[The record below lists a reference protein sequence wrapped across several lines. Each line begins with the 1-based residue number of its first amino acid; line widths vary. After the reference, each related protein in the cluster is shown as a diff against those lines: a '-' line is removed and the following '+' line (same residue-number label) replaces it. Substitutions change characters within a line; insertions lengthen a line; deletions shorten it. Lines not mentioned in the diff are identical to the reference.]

1 VTSPNPDIATVRLY
15 ADVND
20 TDWPDANVQALL
32 DQEGGV
38 VKLAAADLLEVL
50 AGRLLTVK
58 ADDIQIDGSRQAAA
72 LQLRADRLRT
82 QHYEQDDFFFDTAQT
97 GSDPRFVGD
106 GDYVLGSPGWGVL

>member
-1 VTSPNPDIATVRLY
+1 VTSPNPDLATVRLF
-15 ADVND
+15 ADVNS
-20 TDWPDANVQALL
+20 TDWPDASVQSLL

-58 ADDIQIDGSRQAAA
+58 ADDISIDGSKQATA
-72 LQLRADRLRT
+72 LQARADRLRA
-82 QHYEQDDFFFDTAQT
+82 QHYEQDDFFFDTAAT